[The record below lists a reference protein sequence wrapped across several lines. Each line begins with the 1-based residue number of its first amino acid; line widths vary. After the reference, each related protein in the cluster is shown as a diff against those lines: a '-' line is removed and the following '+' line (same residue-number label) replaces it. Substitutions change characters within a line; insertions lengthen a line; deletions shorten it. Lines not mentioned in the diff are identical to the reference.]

1 MTDKYRFT
9 THNSAA
15 DIAELWNTI
24 SGRAGKAIADG
35 APCILYTF
43 YQKQEWNAFLER
55 HSNKPGRRT
64 DYILQTTPDGTPVAI
79 LPLLVSPRKRRLE
92 ILNGKTAGVLNAAVA
107 PDADADAAMQALV
120 AYLPKAYPGYRIKF
134 KDIPTNSALARALGT
149 AGYNL
154 IPRDSFH
161 VPLSDFES
169 GDAYYASLAKSL
181 RRNIKTRSNH
191 LTADNLTMEVRDYGG
206 GTPVPMRVL
215 RQCWRLFFRR
225 KYEWKGAKAISP
237 ISSLVA
243 AVRAEAEARFGVKS
257 ASARELPEARVRT
270 CEIGGRLAAFMLMYA
285 DGNRILLPKFAF
297 DSRYRRY
304 SPGIIM
310 ATDTLRQMTDAGVTD
325 FDFCRGDE
333 PYKKDVG
340 GVCQPLISVVE
351 PLH

>member
-1 MTDKYRFT
+1 MTKKYRFT
-9 THNSAA
+9 THSSAS

-24 SGRAGKAIADG
+24 SGHAEKAIADG

-43 YQKQEWNAFLER
+43 YQKPEWNAFLER

-64 DYILQTTPDGTPVAI
+64 EYILQTASDGTPISI
-79 LPLLVSPRKRRLE
+79 LPLLVSPRKRRIE

-107 PDADADAAMQALV
+107 PDTDADEAMQAMV
-120 AYLPKAYPGYRIKF
+120 EYLPEAYPGYRIKF
-134 KDIPTNSALARALGT
+134 KDMPADSALARALGN

-169 GDAYYASLAKSL
+169 GDAYYASLSKSL

-191 LTADNLTMEVRDYGG
+191 LTADNMTMDVRDYGG
-206 GTPVPMRVL
+206 DTIIPNSVL
-215 RQCWRLFFRR
+215 RLCWRLFFRR

-237 ISSLVA
+237 LASLVA
-243 AVRAEAEARFGVKS
+243 AVRAEVETRFGVKS
-257 ASARELPEARVRT
+257 ASTRELPEARVRT

-285 DGNRILLPKFAF
+285 DGNRVLLPKFAF

-340 GVCQPLISVVE
+340 GVCQPLVSVVE
-351 PLH
+351 PLR